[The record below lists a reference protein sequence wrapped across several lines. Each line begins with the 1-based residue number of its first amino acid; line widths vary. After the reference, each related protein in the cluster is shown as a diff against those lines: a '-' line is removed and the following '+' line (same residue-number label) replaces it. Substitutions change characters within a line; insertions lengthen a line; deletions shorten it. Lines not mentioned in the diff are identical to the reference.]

1 MKNKKIK
8 DQPLVSIIMN
18 CYNGEKYL
26 RDSIESVLKQ
36 TYKNWELI
44 FWDNQSNDNSAKI
57 FKSYQD
63 ERFCYFYS
71 LKHTTLYKARNLAIE
86 KTNGEFLAFL
96 DTDDLWD
103 EEKLNIQIPY
113 FENQEVGLVYSNLWV
128 IKKNINNKKIY
139 TKKKLPSGKIYD
151 KLLESYNIGILTS
164 VIRKIFF
171 LDLDK
176 KFDDN
181 FMIIGDYD
189 LFLRLSK
196 ISSFIGLQ
204 EPLAYY
210 RLHGGN
216 LSILNS
222 DLEVHEYELWLNF
235 NKSHLSHLQIQK
247 IKTNIN
253 NRRFVNFKFA
263 GKYRECLNIL
273 LDLKTNVLSI
283 KNLILFFTPIV
294 LLKEL
299 LWYHQNYNDSE

>member
-1 MKNKKIK
+1 MENKNL
-8 DQPLVSIIMN
+8 PLVSIIMN

-26 RDSIESVLKQ
+26 SESIESVLKQ

-44 FWDNQSNDNSAKI
+44 FWDNQSKDNSAKI

-63 ERFCYFYS
+63 ERFRYFYS
-71 LKHTTLYKARNLAIE
+71 SQHTTLYKARNLAIE
-86 KTNGEFLAFL
+86 KANGEYLAFL
-96 DTDDLWD
+96 DTDDMWD
-103 EEKLNIQIPY
+103 KEKLKIQIPY
-113 FENQEVGLVYSNLWV
+113 FENKEVGLVYSNLWL
-128 IKKNINNKKIY
+128 IKKNINNRKICF
-139 TKKKLPSGKIYD
+139 KKKLPSGKIYD
-151 KLLESYNIGILTS
+151 KLIENYNIGILTS
-164 VIRKIFF
+164 VIRKISF
-171 LDLDK
+171 LSLDK

-196 ISSFIGLQ
+196 ISLFIGLQ

-210 RLHGGN
+210 SLHGAN
-216 LSILNS
+216 LSTLNS
-222 DLEVHEYELWLNF
+222 DLEIDEHESWLNF
-235 NKSHLSHLQIQK
+235 NRSRLSHIQIQK
-247 IKTNIN
+247 IKKNIN
-253 NRRFVNFKFA
+253 NRRFVNYKLA

-273 LDLKTNVLSI
+273 LNLKTEVLSI